1 MCHAR
6 SWLTA
11 LLCLAAG
18 AAWAQD
24 LLDQPIRVVVPYSA
38 GSSLDARARVVSE
51 AVGQRIKRR
60 VIVENR
66 PGAGGTLGTLYVARA
81 RPDGTTLL
89 FNNNSHVVS
98 PHVYRETGYD
108 TLADLVPVAQAY
120 TAGLVLVVH
129 PSLRVGS
136 VKELVALARS
146 GAAPPAYA
154 SSGTGSLPHLAMEMF
169 MRAAGIGLAHVP
181 YRGDAQGLTDV
192 LAGRVQVMISG
203 YPAAQPHVR
212 AGTLRA
218 LAVTSSTRAGIFPDA
233 PTMSEAGYPGATL
246 DAWAG
251 YFAPASMPRALVER
265 LNRDIAAAL
274 AQPSIQAHF
283 AATGAQ
289 AAGGSPA
296 AFAAIVKREWDLYA
310 KLVRALKLAPE

>member
-1 MCHAR
+1 MRCVR
-6 SWLTA
+6 VWVTA
-11 LLCLAAG
+11 VLLLAA
-18 AAWAQD
+18 AARAQE
-24 LLDQPIRVVVPYSA
+24 LPDQPIRVIVPYSA

-81 RPDGTTLL
+81 KPDGGTLL
-89 FNNNSHVVS
+89 FTNNSHVVS
-98 PHVYRETGYD
+98 PHVYREAGYD
-108 TLADLVPVAQAY
+108 PIADLAPVAQAY
-120 TAGLVLVVH
+120 TTGLVLVAH
-129 PSLRVGS
+129 PSLRVSS
-136 VKELVALARS
+136 VKELVALLKA
-146 GAAPPAYA
+146 GAASPAYA
-154 SSGTGSLPHLAMEMF
+154 SSGTGGLPHLAMEMF
-169 MRAAGIGLAHVP
+169 MRAAGIELVHVA

-212 AGTLRA
+212 AGTLRP
-218 LAVTSSTRAGIFPDA
+218 LAVTSSARTDIFPGA
-233 PTMSEAGYPGATL
+233 PTLAEAGYPAATL

-251 YFAPASMPRALVER
+251 YFAPPGMPRGLLER

-283 AATGAQ
+283 AATGAA
-289 AAGGSPA
+289 AAGGTPQD
-296 AFAAIVKREWDLYA
+296 FAAIVKREWELYG
-310 KLVRALKLAPE
+310 KLVRELKLQPQ